1 MLRIGSGL
9 GTLPLVLLI
18 LFVSLM
24 ADLGG
29 CSISSDSS
37 AVSLILVLGGVL
49 NLPSDVNKETKL
61 SNLVIR
67 Q

>member
-1 MLRIGSGL
+1 MLRLGSGL

-29 CSISSDSS
+29 RSISSDSS
-37 AVSLILVLGGVL
+37 AVSLLLVLGGVL
-49 NLPSDVNKETKL
+49 NVPSDVNKDMDMNTFP
-61 SNLVIR
+61 
-67 Q
+67 

>member
-1 MLRIGSGL
+1 MLRLGSGL

-29 CSISSDSS
+29 RSISSDSS
-37 AVSLILVLGGVL
+37 AVSLLLVLGGVL
-49 NLPSDVNKETKL
+49 NVPSDVNKDMDM
-61 SNLVIR
+61 NMFP
-67 Q
+67 

>member
-1 MLRIGSGL
+1 VLRLGSGL

-29 CSISSDSS
+29 RSISSDSS
-37 AVSLILVLGGVL
+37 AVSLLLVLGGVL
-49 NLPSDVNKETKL
+49 NVPSDVNKDMDMNTFP
-61 SNLVIR
+61 
-67 Q
+67 